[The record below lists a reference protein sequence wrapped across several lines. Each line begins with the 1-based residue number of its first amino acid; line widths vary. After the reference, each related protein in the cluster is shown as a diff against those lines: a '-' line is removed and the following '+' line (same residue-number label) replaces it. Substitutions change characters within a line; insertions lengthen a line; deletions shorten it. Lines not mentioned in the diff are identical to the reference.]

1 MPPGGNQMP
10 ARLRHL
16 LKDFKTADSG
26 ALALV
31 AALAAIPLF
40 GAAGFA
46 VDYAVQNA
54 RQADFQAAADAAV
67 LAGVKATTEQL
78 TSGTGNGKAKKAG
91 KKAAA
96 QYFDAQAGRFPGTR
110 GRFKFSVD
118 IVGTEVKGKGVYTG
132 KMTTFT
138 SQLLGINKLNITAVS
153 EVASGVA
160 PAVDFHLVVD
170 VSASMGIGASAAD
183 VQTMANTIGCAF
195 ACHAPA
201 GMTGFGDT
209 VTQAHNAGARLR
221 IDVVRDE
228 LRDLVDKL
236 DLSRNLG
243 NRVAVHTFS
252 NTMQTQIE
260 PTGDAAQVNAALQNV
275 RLASDWLQGGT
286 DYAETLQTLATKLE
300 SDASRDRNRERIVIL
315 LTDGVASNVR
325 YDQAATNFW
334 GTDPNFTVFNPVFNG
349 DGTTAFSL
357 QGFDERLCRPLK
369 RRGLATVYVI
379 NTEYVIPTVGTDHD
393 GRFDTIERELAGDI
407 NRHLQRCA
415 SQDEYAFQ
423 AGDAGE
429 LEAAIKEIIRLLEL
443 NTLRLT
449 N

>member
-1 MPPGGNQMP
+1 MP

-16 LKDFKTADSG
+16 LKDFKTADGG

-78 TSGTGNGKAKKAG
+78 TSGTGNGMAKRAG
-91 KKAAA
+91 KEAAA
-96 QYFDAQAGRFPGTR
+96 KYFDAQAGGFPGTS
-110 GRFKFSVD
+110 GNFEIAIE

-132 KMTTFT
+132 QMTTFT
-138 SQLLGINKLNITAVS
+138 SQLLGIDKLNITAVS

-160 PAVDFHLVVD
+160 PAVDFHLLVD
-170 VSASMGIGASAAD
+170 VSASMGIGASAGD
-183 VQTMANTIGCAF
+183 IQTMANTIGCAF

-243 NRVAVHTFS
+243 NRVAVYTFS
-252 NTMQTQIE
+252 NTMQTQID
-260 PTGDAAQVNAALQNV
+260 PTSDAAQVNAALQNV
-275 RLASDWLQGGT
+275 RLAHRTG
-286 DYAETLQTLATKLE
+286 
-300 SDASRDRNRERIVIL
+300 SRAARTMPRHCKHSPQSWK
-315 LTDGVASNVR
+315 AM
-325 YDQAATNFW
+325 QAATA
-334 GTDPNFTVFNPVFNG
+334 
-349 DGTTAFSL
+349 TAS
-357 QGFDERLCRPLK
+357 
-369 RRGLATVYVI
+369 
-379 NTEYVIPTVGTDHD
+379 
-393 GRFDTIERELAGDI
+393 
-407 NRHLQRCA
+407 A
-415 SQDEYAFQ
+415 S
-423 AGDAGE
+423 
-429 LEAAIKEIIRLLEL
+429 
-443 NTLRLT
+443 
-449 N
+449 

>member
-78 TSGTGNGKAKKAG
+78 TSGTGNGKAKKPA
-91 KKAAA
+91 KRLPQSTLTHRPA
-96 QYFDAQAGRFPGTR
+96 DFPGTR
-110 GRFKFSVD
+110 GNFKIAID

-138 SQLLGINKLNITAVS
+138 SQLLGINKLDITAVS

-170 VSASMGIGASAAD
+170 VSASMGIGASASD
-183 VQTMANTIGCAF
+183 IQTMANTIGCAF

-275 RLASDWLQGGT
+275 KLA
-286 DYAETLQTLATKLE
+286 
-300 SDASRDRNRERIVIL
+300 
-315 LTDGVASNVR
+315 
-325 YDQAATNFW
+325 
-334 GTDPNFTVFNPVFNG
+334 
-349 DGTTAFSL
+349 
-357 QGFDERLCRPLK
+357 
-369 RRGLATVYVI
+369 
-379 NTEYVIPTVGTDHD
+379 
-393 GRFDTIERELAGDI
+393 
-407 NRHLQRCA
+407 
-415 SQDEYAFQ
+415 
-423 AGDAGE
+423 
-429 LEAAIKEIIRLLEL
+429 
-443 NTLRLT
+443 
-449 N
+449 